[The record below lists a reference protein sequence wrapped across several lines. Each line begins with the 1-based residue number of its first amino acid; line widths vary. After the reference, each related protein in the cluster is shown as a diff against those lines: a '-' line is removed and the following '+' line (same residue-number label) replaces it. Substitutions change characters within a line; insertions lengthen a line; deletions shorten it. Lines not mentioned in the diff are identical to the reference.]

1 LVFLFTF
8 FYTAVTFD
16 PENVADNL
24 KKMGGFVPGIRPGK
38 PTENHIRYILN
49 RVLTVGAIYLATIA
63 VMPSIVAGITGVGTF
78 QFLIG
83 GASILIIVSV
93 VLDTTQQINAQLQM
107 REYEEI

>member
-1 LVFLFTF
+1 MPRETTKITGSLVVFTIYF
-8 FYTAVTFD
+8 SL
-16 PENVADNL
+16 L
-24 KKMGGFVPGIRPGK
+24 K
-38 PTENHIRYILN
+38 HIRYILN
-49 RVLTVGAIYLATIA
+49 RVLTVGALYLATIA
-63 VMPSIVAGITGVGTF
+63 VMPQIIAGITGVSTF